1 MPKLDDT
8 KNNKQRKRNRV
19 PISCTICRR
28 RKVKCDKKKPEC
40 TNCIKNGV
48 QHLCR
53 YLEPSWAKPLKENEL
68 HFPGATV
75 ASQTRESSID
85 FVDRDEEMKRLLA
98 RIRELEN
105 ENTELKRKKAK
116 PGTSKSLLR
125 STDDLV
131 DFIRNSNILFTAK
144 KGPTYNFPIIY
155 QISVFSWMFVV
166 RNDSYLNDLWLKI
179 LKLRKHYEYYY
190 SSKNA
195 MVDASKSLETD
206 YTNYDFKMSHIR
218 QQNKNHEVPEEKSNE
233 HTSKLKK
240 FLETAMVLNKP
251 QSEAKCPITGESGVC
266 PARESPAV
274 GKSTARV
281 RKCPVLHPE
290 DSSEGALNYSKDD
303 DEEDEMEDPK
313 VCPLMI
319 GDARAL
325 FKEKLSRMSV
335 SAIRDLPHSKSP
347 KVTSISAD
355 VVETPTGTA
364 VASPNTA
371 EDEPALSGP
380 QEPRSTIDGL
390 QRLNKSNGAKKIKTI
405 SPSAIKNLNYNN
417 TKQVIAVIEKH
428 LPDRE
433 VVWLLIDRFFEKL
446 YIHLPYVDEES
457 FRARIASIID
467 ATDGSSQRIRLG
479 SIGSQY
485 CEEFL
490 NVCLLLI
497 ILRLSWL
504 SLPSRMSDSL
514 SLEEQVMMRPENII
528 TMVLVDMVKEIFSS
542 AKIMSKPSLIIF
554 QVGLFLK
561 LYNILSPEDGF
572 DLEDSYSNT
581 NTTLLNSN
589 DLSGDLTNE
598 NPNMNAPNFMYMLI
612 QLAKTIGLNRD
623 PLNFKN
629 FYPATDDPV
638 SNARLFRKRHLW
650 RKLWYGLLAL
660 SIESNLS
667 LGDYKKGL
675 PIEVDIDPTLGSV
688 NRTWDCRL
696 PGGVEQ
702 GVLEKSF
709 NRALLE
715 KEQLVVTNFKDS
727 ILVYHLLY
735 KGMSILFSVDS
746 VPTSRDFDQIMAKLL
761 DLISDRSR
769 IKLNMASF
777 LNNEDETP
785 LDHCVKIYR
794 FKLHLV
800 IKSMLF
806 ALNYLL
812 FLNHEQKFN
821 RLISDKSFTVNKLE
835 KQKEYMNTYFESC
848 LLLAVDNY
856 DIFNQIYEKS
866 DTLYPSCGSQLILYP
881 YLLILN
887 HRSHEFLISLILRL
901 QQNSPIVMEILNR
914 NNIDKDELLSRL
926 FNYLQSFLDKLE
938 DLTKLYYYAW
948 RLKKM
953 VKFFHNILANST
965 KLFNLNFKTLGESEQ
980 NKDEIT
986 LQTPRVSQPLQL
998 HQTPRPIKREPTNA
1012 FEIAFGTSKLP
1023 PVTDF
1028 TGANDPA
1035 AQPAPEQV
1043 EPNVNAAS
1051 MPDMFDDMFFTELSD
1066 INGMMATDTIPNP
1079 MMDVQQMGSPGH
1091 PMGSGVPGPGFHNSL
1106 NEIDFTNVD
1115 LTSQFDNY
1123 PMNYESAYPNGL
1135 GNLNFHFG

>member
-1 MPKLDDT
+1 MPKLE
-8 KNNKQRKRNRV
+8 NSNLHKQRKRNRV

-53 YLEPSWAKPLKENEL
+53 YLEPSWAKPLDEKEL
-68 HFPGATV
+68 LFPGSV
-75 ASQTRESSID
+75 PSNHQRELSTFSGDDDAEI
-85 FVDRDEEMKRLLA
+85 KRLLSK
-98 RIRELEN
+98 IRELEH
-105 ENTELKRKKAK
+105 ENSELKKNKQTS
-116 PGTSKSLLR
+116 GTTRTLLKN
-125 STDDLV
+125 SDNLV
-131 DFIRNSNILFTAK
+131 DCIRNSNILFTAK

-155 QISVFSWMFVV
+155 QISVLSWMFVV
-166 RNDSYLNDLWLKI
+166 RNDSYLNNLWLKI
-179 LKLRKHYEYYY
+179 LKLRNHYEYYY

-195 MVDASKSLETD
+195 MADASKSLETD
-206 YTNYDFKMSHIR
+206 YTNYDFRMSRIR
-218 QQNKNHEVPEEKSNE
+218 QHNKTHEVPKEKSNE

-240 FLETAMVLNKP
+240 FLETAMVFNKP
-251 QSEAKCPITGESGVC
+251 ASGSKCPITGQAGEC
-266 PARESPAV
+266 PAQQSPTV
-274 GKSTARV
+274 EKSPVTVKR
-281 RKCPVLHPE
+281 CPVIHDDGSQIEMGKE
-290 DSSEGALNYSKDD
+290 DVD
-303 DEEDEMEDPK
+303 DEDDIENPK

-325 FKEKLSRMSV
+325 FKEKLSKMSV
-335 SAIRDLPHSKSP
+335 SAIRDLPKSHSP

-355 VVETPTGTA
+355 FTETNSG
-364 VASPNTA
+364 SSSTA
-371 EDEPALSGP
+371 ETETAQSVENSEPVA
-380 QEPRSTIDGL
+380 TIDGL
-390 QRLNKSNGAKKIKTI
+390 RKLNKNPKKSKTI

-428 LPDRE
+428 LPDRK
-433 VVWLLIDRFFEKL
+433 VVWLLIDRYFERL
-446 YIHLPYVDEES
+446 YIHMPYVDEET
-457 FRARIASIID
+457 FRMRIASIID
-467 ATDGSSQRIRLG
+467 SADSSSQEIRLG

-490 NVCLLLI
+490 NICLMLI

-504 SLPSRMSDSL
+504 SLPTKMSESL
-514 SLEEQVMMRPENII
+514 TPEEQIMMKPENVI

-554 QVGLFLK
+554 QVGLYLK
-561 LYNILSPEDGF
+561 FYNVMSPEDGF

-581 NTTLLNSN
+581 NTSLLNSN

-598 NPNMNAPNFMYMLI
+598 NPNMNSPNFMYMLI
-612 QLAKTIGLNRD
+612 QLARTIGLNRD

-629 FYPATDDPV
+629 FYPATEDPV

-650 RKLWYGLLAL
+650 RKLWYGLLGI

-667 LGDYKKGL
+667 LGDYEKGL
-675 PIEVDIDPTLGSV
+675 PIEIDFDPTLGSV
-688 NRTWDCRL
+688 NKTWDCRL

-709 NRALLE
+709 NGNLLK

-727 ILVYHLLY
+727 ILVYHTLY
-735 KGMSILFSVDS
+735 KGMSTLFNVD
-746 VPTSRDFDQIMAKLL
+746 VTPTSKDFDVILAKLL
-761 DLISDRSR
+761 DLVSDRSK

-777 LNNEDETP
+777 ISDEEETP
-785 LDHCVKIYR
+785 LERYVKIYK

-800 IKSMLF
+800 VKSMLF

-821 RLISDKSFTVNKLE
+821 RWISEKGTSIEKLE
-835 KQKEYMNTYFESC
+835 KQKEHMGTYFESC

-856 DIFNQIYEKS
+856 DIFNQVYEKS

-901 QQNSPIVMEILNR
+901 QQNSPVVLEILKK
-914 NNIDKDELLSRL
+914 NNIDQEELMSRL
-926 FNYLQSFLDKLE
+926 FDYLQSFLDKLE

-953 VKFFHNILANST
+953 VKFFHNILTNSN
-965 KLFNLNFKTLGESEQ
+965 KLFNFNFKNLETDQTKTDVVLE
-980 NKDEIT
+980 
-986 LQTPRVSQPLQL
+986 TPRQSQPLQL
-998 HQTPRPIKREPTNA
+998 HQPPSQIKREPTNA

-1028 TGANDPA
+1028 TGVPDAVDMNGGTPIEP
-1035 AQPAPEQV
+1035 QMNVAP
-1043 EPNVNAAS
+1043 
-1051 MPDMFDDMFFTELSD
+1051 MPDMFDDSFLTELSD
-1066 INGMMATDTIPNP
+1066 FNGPLPNDNVNNLAMMDAQP
-1079 MMDVQQMGSPGH
+1079 MMMMENGAGH
-1091 PMGSGVPGPGFHNSL
+1091 GFAQPGFHNSL

-1115 LTSQFDNY
+1115 LSSPFDNY
-1123 PMNYESAYPNGL
+1123 PMNYENGYQNGL
-1135 GNLNFHFG
+1135 GNLNFHFN